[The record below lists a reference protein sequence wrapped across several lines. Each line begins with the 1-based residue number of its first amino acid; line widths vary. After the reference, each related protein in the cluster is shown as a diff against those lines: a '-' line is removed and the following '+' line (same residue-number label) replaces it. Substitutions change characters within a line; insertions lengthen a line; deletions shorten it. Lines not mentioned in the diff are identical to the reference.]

1 MPLSQ
6 ITKTVRLP
14 SSLNARLLQRAQ
26 AEGKDFSTVLRE
38 AVIRG
43 LGPDE
48 GIDMVQAL
56 GDSIG
61 KYAGNGESQEDRMK
75 RYGRPRDR

>member
-1 MPLSQ
+1 MPSNQ
-6 ITKTVRLP
+6 VTKTVRLP
-14 SSLNARLLQRAQ
+14 SDLNARLLRRA
-26 AEGKDFSTVLRE
+26 AIEGKDFSTVLRE

-56 GDSIG
+56 KGFIG
-61 KYAGNGESQEDRMK
+61 AYAGNGESQEERMK